1 MLKFFEYTSVSSVD
15 LKLTT
20 KKGKKASSGRYNKS
34 IQIICLDLCLY
45 NTEWCADNNEMPSD
59 FTHIS

>member
-1 MLKFFEYTSVSSVD
+1 MLKFFEHILAFLAFYKID
-15 LKLTT
+15 DKE
-20 KKGKKASSGRYNKS
+20 GKKASSGRYNKS